1 MPSYEQTNAAA
12 DAEMEAFLAGMNQ
25 PASTEQQTPA
35 VPATPDVK
43 EEDYYDDEDD
53 VGQEGTG
60 AAPAAQTQTY
70 TQQTTQSSQPP
81 APTMY
86 TPEQLEYERRLA
98 EERGRNAA
106 YNDIYGRGIAPQQQ
120 QVQPPQPQQQ
130 SYFSADELEFT
141 EDELKNFSQDTTA
154 YAAKIA
160 NRAVNRILNDVV
172 APLQQEVLAQ
182 REQLAN
188 YGAGVAT
195 TNAKVLYSQ
204 VQAVV
209 PDLPQIVES
218 PEWKAYMNSP
228 NPLDSTSR
236 VGDTF
241 LSHLHRGNTKDILN
255 IIQMFKK
262 NNPGNAVQAQL
273 SPGQSSVGQPPTT
286 IPKREPKKLS
296 YSKYLEALEKWQA
309 GKMTYDEYAKVEKM
323 FDNALMEGR
332 VKY

>member
-53 VGQEGTG
+53 VDQAGTS
-60 AAPAAQTQTY
+60 AAPAAQTQTH
-70 TQQTTQSSQPP
+70 TQQTTLSSQPP

-106 YNDIYGRGIAPQQQ
+106 YNDIYGRCIAPQQQ
-120 QVQPPQPQQQ
+120 QVPPQQHQQQ

-286 IPKREPKKLS
+286 IPKREPKQLS
-296 YSKYLEALEKWQA
+296 YSKYLAALEKWQA
-309 GKMTYDEYAKVEKM
+309 GKMTYEEYAKVEKM

>member
-1 MPSYEQTNAAA
+1 MPSYEQTNAQA

-25 PASTEQQTPA
+25 PASTEQQPPA
-35 VPATPDVK
+35 VPSTPEVK

-53 VGQEGTG
+53 VEQEKAGT
-60 AAPAAQTQTY
+60 APATQTQTS
-70 TQQTTQSSQPP
+70 TQQSTQQPQP
-81 APTMY
+81 AAPTMY

-106 YNDIYGRGIAPQQQ
+106 YNDIYGRGVAPQQQ
-120 QVQPPQPQQQ
+120 QVQPQQPQQQ
-130 SYFSADELEFT
+130 SYFSAEELEFT
-141 EDELKNFSQDTTA
+141 EDELKNFSQDTTV

-160 NRAVNRILNDVV
+160 NRAVNRILNEVV

-241 LSHLHRGNTKDILN
+241 LSHLH
-255 IIQMFKK
+255 
-262 NNPGNAVQAQL
+262 L
-273 SPGQSSVGQPPTT
+273 SL
-286 IPKREPKKLS
+286 IHI
-296 YSKYLEALEKWQA
+296 
-309 GKMTYDEYAKVEKM
+309 
-323 FDNALMEGR
+323 
-332 VKY
+332 